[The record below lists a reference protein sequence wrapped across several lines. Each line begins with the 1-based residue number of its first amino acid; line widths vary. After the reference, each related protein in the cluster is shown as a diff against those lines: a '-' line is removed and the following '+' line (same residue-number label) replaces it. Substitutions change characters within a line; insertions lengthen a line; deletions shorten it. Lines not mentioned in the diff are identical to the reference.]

1 MRELYEMITKKIVEY
16 GYLSFEDIEIGLND
30 EEMKYYIVAIY
41 EKLDD
46 PFINMLV
53 EQNWDYFE

>member
-1 MRELYEMITKKIVEY
+1 MIELYKMITKKIIEY
-16 GYLSFEDIEIGLND
+16 GYLRPDDIELGLND
-30 EEMKYYIVAIY
+30 EEMKYYIIAIY

-46 PFINMLV
+46 PFINMIV

>member
-1 MRELYEMITKKIVEY
+1 MKELYKMITKKIIEY
-16 GYLSFEDIEIGLND
+16 GYLSAEDIEIGLND
-30 EEMKYYIVAIY
+30 EEMKYYIIAIY

-46 PFINMLV
+46 SFINMLV